1 MGDFRFFWP
10 ESIKD
15 FVTVP
20 SAWDSSLNTGLGQ
33 SQLHSL
39 WITSYFNFTALF
51 TRMGLD
57 WNQIQL
63 MFWIIPAVLISFFS
77 SFYLFKYLF
86 KEKKYSI
93 IAGFIYTLNTYFLMV
108 LTGGQL
114 GVALSYSLVPLVLLS
129 FIRLIDKP
137 TLRSAVVSGLVLGVQ
152 VILDPRIVLI
162 TLFAALIYSFFNFTV
177 FRKAINKSFVIF
189 SLPLVV
195 AVLINIFW
203 ILPLFIFKSS
213 PIPQGFESVA
223 GFEFFSFA
231 NFSNA
236 ISLLHPNFPENI
248 FGKVYFLDP
257 KFLALPIIAFGSLFF
272 SKNKNI
278 LYFSTLSLLGIFLAK
293 GANPPLGEVN
303 AWVFQNI
310 PGMSAFRDPTKWFI
324 LIVLG
329 YSVLIPYSLR
339 EFSKRIRFIPILFVL
354 FFPFLIFPILAQVK
368 TREVP
373 RDYAQL
379 KNLLVND
386 KTFSRTLWIPVWQRY
401 GYFSNTHPAIGR
413 EELFKGDY
421 KKQIKQLGKSEDL
434 LRNLS
439 IKYVIVPY
447 DSNGE
452 IFLDDRRYDER
463 QYKEALQSIR
473 EVDWLSEV
481 EGFEKIAVF
490 KVGNPKDRFWS
501 LSPKLEIEYGSIKP
515 TEYKVRVQDAKE
527 GDLLVFS
534 EGFDKNWMARGPEFG
549 VRSSKLDSLNSF
561 RLPKSGDYTL
571 RVSYEPQE
579 YVEAGLWVS
588 LATLLA
594 SLVYILFGKRLK
606 K

>member
-1 MGDFRFFWP
+1 LD
-10 ESIKD
+10 
-15 FVTVP
+15 
-20 SAWDSSLNTGLGQ
+20 TGL
-33 SQLHSL
+33 
-39 WITSYFNFTALF
+39 A
-51 TRMGLD
+51 
-57 WNQIQL
+57 
-63 MFWIIPAVLISFFS
+63 
-77 SFYLFKYLF
+77 K
-86 KEKKYSI
+86 
-93 IAGFIYTLNTYFLMV
+93 
-108 LTGGQL
+108 
-114 GVALSYSLVPLVLLS
+114 
-129 FIRLIDKP
+129 IRL
-137 TLRSAVVSGLVLGVQ
+137 
-152 VILDPRIVLI
+152 
-162 TLFAALIYSFFNFTV
+162 
-177 FRKAINKSFVIF
+177 
-189 SLPLVV
+189 
-195 AVLINIFW
+195 
-203 ILPLFIFKSS
+203 
-213 PIPQGFESVA
+213 
-223 GFEFFSFA
+223 
-231 NFSNA
+231 
-236 ISLLHPNFPENI
+236 
-248 FGKVYFLDP
+248 FL
-257 KFLALPIIAFGSLFF
+257 K
-272 SKNKNI
+272 
-278 LYFSTLSLLGIFLAK
+278 
-293 GANPPLGEVN
+293 
-303 AWVFQNI
+303 
-310 PGMSAFRDPTKWFI
+310 
-324 LIVLG
+324 
-329 YSVLIPYSLR
+329 
-339 EFSKRIRFIPILFVL
+339 
-354 FFPFLIFPILAQVK
+354 
-368 TREVP
+368 
-373 RDYAQL
+373 
-379 KNLLVND
+379 
-386 KTFSRTLWIPVWQRY
+386 
-401 GYFSNTHPAIGR
+401 HPAIGR